1 MGCDSPVHEV
11 AANRMIS
18 LGIVH
23 SRAVRL
29 GVAYDVR
36 VNVLAQVQVGHLRRE
51 RGREMTEFNGKSKLK
66 WSMTNRTE
74 SLAYV
79 IESAHAQYKKEA
91 FSFPRSTCVRVWA
104 LNTALS
110 PFPHHHIHTYLAGQ
124 KPFSELQVV
133 EVLAEAPEDLRRANV
148 YVTVQ
153 QVRAQGHRLVL
164 AQHLKSRWIKK
175 GQFD

>member
-51 RGREMTEFNGKSKLK
+51 RGREMT
-66 WSMTNRTE
+66 
-74 SLAYV
+74 
-79 IESAHAQYKKEA
+79 
-91 FSFPRSTCVRVWA
+91 RS
-104 LNTALS
+104 
-110 PFPHHHIHTYLAGQ
+110 
-124 KPFSELQVV
+124 
-133 EVLAEAPEDLRRANV
+133 
-148 YVTVQ
+148 
-153 QVRAQGHRLVL
+153 
-164 AQHLKSRWIKK
+164 
-175 GQFD
+175 